1 MNYIKSVSICAAFLG
16 GFGATVYSGELTVTV
31 SDIRTT
37 TGTLQLSV
45 SNSDDAWNNRAKP
58 VAGEKVAVS
67 GNDVVLRFSL
77 PAGTYAVQVMH
88 DANGNNKLDTNFMGI
103 PVEGYGFSNNP
114 TGLRKATFEE
124 ARFPIGDSPKAIVI
138 RLR

>member
-1 MNYIKSVSICAAFLG
+1 MNYIKSASILAAMLF
-16 GFGATVYSGELTVTV
+16 GFGATAQAVDLTVTV

-37 TGTLQLSV
+37 TGTLQVSV
-45 SNSDDAWNNRAKP
+45 SNTDDAWNNKAKP
-58 VAGEKVAVS
+58 VAGQKVAVT
-67 GNDVVLRFSL
+67 GNEVVLHFTV

-88 DANGNNKLDTNFMGI
+88 DANGNDKLDTNFMGI

-124 ARFPIGDSPKAIVI
+124 ARFTVDDSPKAVVI